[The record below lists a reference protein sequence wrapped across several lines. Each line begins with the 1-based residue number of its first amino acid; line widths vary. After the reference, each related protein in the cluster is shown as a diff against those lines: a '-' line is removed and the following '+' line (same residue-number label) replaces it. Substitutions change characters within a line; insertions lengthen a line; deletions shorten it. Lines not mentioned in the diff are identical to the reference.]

1 MNETEKM
8 MAKKKLQDFID
19 NKNTATVN
27 TSRSKQNSN
36 TLKAGGIRK
45 RGFGAA
51 IANKNRYAPS
61 GQDNSS
67 AYRRQQT
74 STIIAA
80 NTSAA
85 DESAVVNESMASLGD
100 NDTSDIIERV

>member
-1 MNETEKM
+1 MTETEKM

-19 NKNTATVN
+19 NKNNATVN

-45 RGFGAA
+45 RGL
-51 IANKNRYAPS
+51 IKNRYAPS
-61 GQDNSS
+61 GQDKRP
-67 AYRRQQT
+67 AYSRQQT
-74 STIIAA
+74 NTIVAI

-85 DESAVVNESMASLGD
+85 DESAIVNESMASLGE
-100 NDTSDIIERV
+100 NDTSDVIERI